1 MKRPGW
7 LGGHG
12 RPAEDGE
19 QPDDGASERA
29 ARAREERRRARRR
42 LAAMAA
48 GEDDAPAGEG
58 EDERVKPKAEDESKP
73 RGESKVK
80 KDAKPKA
87 EKTSKPKGEDGSEG
101 GAKRK
106 RGPDRSRERRH
117 GKTRRRESKRPEASK
132 RRRGAAAAPALRR
145 GLKSARARGK
155 GLPARAGRTALSAL
169 GAVYTIFFELLGF
182 ALRLLI
188 SLVVLVVVPVRIVA
202 RALARLVRV
211 AAVAV
216 TPTRA
221 LAALVAGAAVLLL
234 LSQFADYRSVSV
246 GADDYTDVAT
256 VAPAPVKERGEPH
269 DAHSWVML
277 PVAIG
282 CLAVLAVALRRRRWK
297 LLRAIA
303 VAGLGVIVVSLL
315 IDRPAGLDRGGL
327 DLAYDGVQATL
338 LGGFYAQLFSGLLL
352 VVSSLLLARELKLAP
367 APRESESRERAPKR
381 PARRPARAQGANA

>member
-7 LGGHG
+7 LGGQG
-12 RPAEDGE
+12 RPADDGE

-58 EDERVKPKAEDESKP
+58 EEERSKPKAQEDSKP
-73 RGESKVK
+73 RAESKAEE
-80 KDAKPKA
+80 DAKPKA
-87 EKTSKPKGEDGSEG
+87 EKASKPRGRSED

-106 RGPDRSRERRH
+106 REPDRSRERRH

-188 SLVVLVVVPVRIVA
+188 SLVVLLVVPVRIVA

-315 IDRPAGLDRGGL
+315 VDRPAGLDRGGL

>member
-1 MKRPGW
+1 
-7 LGGHG
+7 
-12 RPAEDGE
+12 
-19 QPDDGASERA
+19 
-29 ARAREERRRARRR
+29 
-42 LAAMAA
+42 MAA

-58 EDERVKPKAEDESKP
+58 EEERSKPKAQEDSKP
-73 RGESKVK
+73 RAESKAEE
-80 KDAKPKA
+80 DAKPKA
-87 EKTSKPKGEDGSEG
+87 GKASKPKGEDG
-101 GAKRK
+101 AKRK
-106 RGPDRSRERRH
+106 REPDRSRERPH
-117 GKTRRRESKRPEASK
+117 GKTRRRESKRPEATK
-132 RRRGAAAAPALRR
+132 RRRGGAAAPALRR
-145 GLKSARARGK
+145 GLKSAQARGK
-155 GLPARAGRTALSAL
+155 GLPARAGRIALSAL

-188 SLVVLVVVPVRIVA
+188 SLVVLLVVPVRIVA
-202 RALARLVRV
+202 QALARLVRV
-211 AAVAV
+211 AAIAV

-303 VAGLGVIVVSLL
+303 VAGLGVIAVSLL
-315 IDRPAGLDRGGL
+315 VDRPAGLDRGGL

>member
-7 LGGHG
+7 LGGQG
-12 RPAEDGE
+12 RPADDGE
-19 QPDDGASERA
+19 KPDAGASERA

-48 GEDDAPAGEG
+48 GEDDAAPG
-58 EDERVKPKAEDESKP
+58 EDQEQRAKPKVEEDSKP
-73 RGESKVK
+73 G
-80 KDAKPKA
+80 AKPKA
-87 EKTSKPKGEDGSEG
+87 EKTS
-101 GAKRK
+101 
-106 RGPDRSRERRH
+106 
-117 GKTRRRESKRPEASK
+117 RRRESKRPEASK

-188 SLVVLVVVPVRIVA
+188 SLVVLLVVPIRIVA
-202 RALARLVRV
+202 RALARLVRA
-211 AAVAV
+211 AAVVV

-221 LAALVAGAAVLLL
+221 LTALVAGAAVLLL

-297 LLRAIA
+297 LLRVIA
-303 VAGLGVIVVSLL
+303 VAGLGVIAVSLL
-315 IDRPAGLDRGGL
+315 VDRPAGLDRGGL

-338 LGGFYAQLFSGLLL
+338 LGGFYAQLFSGVLL
-352 VVSSLLLARELKLAP
+352 VASSLLLARELKLAGDP
-367 APRESESRERAPKR
+367 QPSRSRERTSKR
-381 PARRPARAQGANA
+381 PARQPGAAQGANA